1 MLRLIPRTALKAL
14 QSWRS
19 WRRWVRHGLTM
30 QKGDLFR
37 ARLPKD
43 AIGHEQRGVRY
54 AVVLQA
60 SELELST
67 VIVAPT
73 STRALATSFRPEIQ
87 VVGQRTRV
95 LTEQLRTVDRR
106 RLGEPVGRLTW
117 EELEEVDRALETV
130 LGLAR

>member
-1 MLRLIPRTALKAL
+1 M
-14 QSWRS
+14 
-19 WRRWVRHGLTM
+19 RHGLTM
-30 QKGDLFR
+30 QKGDVFR
-37 ARLPKD
+37 ARLPKE
-43 AIGHEQRGVRY
+43 AIGHEQGGVRY

>member
-1 MLRLIPRTALKAL
+1 
-14 QSWRS
+14 
-19 WRRWVRHGLTM
+19 M
-30 QKGDLFR
+30 QRGDVFR
-37 ARLPKD
+37 ARLPTSRR
-43 AIGHEQRGVRY
+43 GHEQAGVRY

-73 STRALATSFRPEIQ
+73 STKALETSFRPEIQ
-87 VVGQRTRV
+87 VAGRRTRV
-95 LTEQLRTVDRR
+95 LTEQIRTVDRR

-117 EELEEVDRALETV
+117 EELDGVDRALETV

>member
-1 MLRLIPRTALKAL
+1 
-14 QSWRS
+14 
-19 WRRWVRHGLTM
+19 M
-30 QKGDLFR
+30 QRGDVFR
-37 ARLPKD
+37 ARLPKST
-43 AIGHEQRGVRY
+43 IGAEQGGVRY

-73 STRALATSFRPEIQ
+73 STHALATSFRPEIQ
-87 VVGQRTRV
+87 VADRRTRV
-95 LTEQLRTVDRR
+95 LTEQIRTVDRR

-117 EELEEVDRALETV
+117 DELDEVDRALEVV

>member
-1 MLRLIPRTALKAL
+1 
-14 QSWRS
+14 
-19 WRRWVRHGLTM
+19 M
-30 QKGDLFR
+30 QRGDVFR
-37 ARLPKD
+37 ARLPKN
-43 AIGHEQRGVRY
+43 ATGHEQAGLRY

-73 STRALATSFRPEIQ
+73 STRALATMFRPEIE
-87 VVGQRTRV
+87 VAGKRTRV
-95 LTEQLRTVDRR
+95 LTEQLRAVDRR
-106 RLGEPVGRLTW
+106 RLGEQVGRLTW

>member
-1 MLRLIPRTALKAL
+1 MLPLIPRTELKAQL
-14 QSWRS
+14 SWRS
-19 WRRWVRHGLTM
+19 WRRWVLHGRTM
-30 QKGDLFR
+30 QKGDVLR
-37 ARLPKD
+37 ARLPKNTG
-43 AIGHEQRGVRY
+43 GHEQGGVRY

-87 VVGQRTRV
+87 VVGERTRV

-106 RLGEPVGRLTW
+106 RLGELVGRLTW

>member
-1 MLRLIPRTALKAL
+1 
-14 QSWRS
+14 
-19 WRRWVRHGLTM
+19 M
-30 QKGDLFR
+30 QRGDVLR
-37 ARLPKD
+37 ARLPKT
-43 AIGHEQRGVRY
+43 AIGHEQGGVRY

-73 STRALATSFRPEIQ
+73 STHALATSFRPEIQ
-87 VVGQRTRV
+87 VADRRTRV
-95 LTEQLRTVDRR
+95 LTAQIRTVDRR

-117 EELEEVDRALETV
+117 DELDKVDRALEVV